1 MRMKTLLGYANK
13 IAVQPGESIS
23 FKVSSENERPYQASI
38 VRLIHAD
45 TNPAG
50 PGYREEIVPGAAWT
64 PGGRRQTVRPGSC
77 VSVPA
82 GTLSKPACSISFDVF
97 VWPTL
102 PARECQVIASL
113 WDPADQCGFLLK
125 LDGKAGFALQ
135 IGAAAVLP
143 LGRSILPRHWYRL
156 RASFDLRSGEA
167 TLSQQ
172 ALLPQALLA
181 DHGEV
186 AARLT
191 IGRIGGARELVLA
204 ARPADDGFGYSG
216 FFNGKIEAPRLC
228 VDGELA
234 GHWDFSIGISG
245 TAVHDT
251 GPHELHGTTVQ
262 GPARGVTG
270 HNWDGSAFSWR
281 DRPAHYSAIHFHADD
296 LEDAGW
302 ATDFSWKVPAGLT
315 SGLYAARLQGAGDED
330 YIPFVVRP
338 ERGIATSPLA
348 FIVPTASYLAY
359 ANEHLALD
367 AALAERVHD
376 HLPAFG
382 PNDLHLAAHRELG
395 GSLYDVHDDG
405 SGIMTSS
412 RHRPILN
419 MRPKYQSWL
428 GGTGSALWQLA
439 ADTHIL
445 DWLDARGI
453 ACDCITDED
462 LHAEGASLLAR
473 YRCVM
478 TGTHAEYWSTAML
491 DALAAYRD
499 SGGRIMH
506 MGANGLY
513 WRIAFNPARD
523 GVIEV
528 RRAEV
533 GNGWITPPGEAAHAY
548 TGEPGGLWRRLGRA
562 PQALVGVGFVGQGF
576 DVSSYY
582 RRLPESFDPRADFIF
597 ADVPD
602 EIIGNFGL
610 IGGGAAGLE
619 LDRTDP
625 ALGTPPNTLVL
636 ARSENHTRNYLPTV
650 EDLLI
655 NYAGQAALASVCAEL
670 VFFETPSGGA
680 VFSTG
685 SIAWSG
691 SLSHNGYVNNVSR
704 ITENVLRRFLDPAP
718 FETQGMYSD
727 GHD

>member
-1 MRMKTLLGYANK
+1 MKTLLGYADK
-13 IAVQPGESIS
+13 IGVQPGESIG
-23 FKVSSENERPYQASI
+23 FKVSSEDERPYEASI
-38 VRLIHAD
+38 VRLLHAD
-45 TNPAG
+45 PNPAG
-50 PGYREEIVPGAAWT
+50 PGYRDEVVPNAAWRL
-64 PGGRRQTVRPGSC
+64 PGRRQTVHHGSC
-77 VSVPA
+77 AIVSVDAMPMVQRNFA
-82 GTLSKPACSISFDVF
+82 LEIL

-102 PARECQVIASL
+102 PDGTGQVIASL
-113 WDPADQCGFLLK
+113 WNPFQRSGFMLV
-125 LDGKAGFALQ
+125 LDGKSGLALHVGDGL
-135 IGAAAVLP
+135 GAPAVIRLCCT
-143 LGRSILPRHWYRL
+143 ILPRHWYRL
-156 RASFDLRSGEA
+156 HASFDCVSGEA
-167 TLSQQ
+167 MLFQK
-172 ALLPQALLA
+172 ALVPHAGISHDGA
-181 DHGEV
+181 AV
-186 AARLT
+186 AKL
-191 IGRIGGARELVLA
+191 GARQVGRVPELVFA
-204 ARPADDGFGYSG
+204 ARPADECRAYTG
-216 FFNGKIEAPRLC
+216 FFNGKIERPQLSI
-228 VDGELA
+228 DGIPA
-234 GHWDFSIGISG
+234 GDWDFSIGISG
-245 TAVHDT
+245 TKVHDT
-251 GPHELHGTTVQ
+251 GPHALHGVTVQ

-270 HNWDGSAFSWR
+270 HDWDGSAFSWR
-281 DRPAHYSAIHFHADD
+281 DRPAHYGAIHFHADD

-302 ATDFSWKVPAGLT
+302 ATDFSWTVPDGLR
-315 SGLYAARLQGAGDED
+315 SGLYAARLRGEGDED
-330 YIPFVVRP
+330 YVPFVVRP
-338 ERGIATSPLA
+338 KRGSATSSLL

-445 DWLDARGI
+445 DWLDARGV

-462 LHAEGASLLAR
+462 LHAEGASLLQR

-499 SGGRIMH
+499 CGGRIMH

-513 WRIAFNPARD
+513 WRIAFHPSRE

-533 GNGWITPPGEAAHAY
+533 GNGWITPPGEAAHAF
-548 TGEPGGLWRRLGRA
+548 TGEPGGLWRRLGRP

-582 RRLPESFDPRADFIF
+582 RRLPDSYDDRAKFIF
-597 ADVPD
+597 AGVPD
-602 EIIGNFGL
+602 EIIGDFGL

-619 LDRTDP
+619 LDRSDH
-625 ALGTPPNTLVL
+625 ALGTPPRALIL
-636 ARSENHTRNYLPTV
+636 ARSEKHTRNYLPTV

-655 NYAGQAALASVCAEL
+655 NYAGQAARGAVFAEQ

-680 VFSTG
+680 VFATG

-691 SLSHNGYVNNVSR
+691 SLSYNGYSNNVSR
-704 ITENVLRRFLDPAP
+704 ITENVLRRFLDPSP
-718 FETQGMYSD
+718 FDTQARG
-727 GHD
+727 